1 MKRFTI
7 LVFAIAIAIYASGQN
22 VGTEIGD
29 IAPDIKLPTPEGDSI
44 SLYSLRGKV
53 VLIDFWAS
61 WCGPCRKENPHVVE
75 AYNEY
80 KDKSFSVGEKFTVYG
95 VSLDKSK
102 DSWVKGIADDGLV
115 WTNVSDLAH
124 WNCAP
129 AKEYKVR
136 GIPANFLI
144 DGNGVI
150 LAKNLRGEKLVQE
163 LDKYKVLDPI
173 VEFEQSLKELKLK
186 YNLLES
192 SEKYSSRKELKK
204 LQKSISTLEKLV
216 NSLK

>member
-150 LAKNLRGEKLVQE
+150 LAKNLRGEKLIQE

-186 YNLLES
+186 YNLLEN

-204 LQKSISTLEKLV
+204 VKKSINSLEKLV

>member
-1 MKRFTI
+1 MKRFPI
-7 LVFAIAIAIYASGQN
+7 LVFTIAIAIYASAQN

-29 IAPDIKLPTPEGDSI
+29 IAPDIKLPTPEGDSV

-80 KDKSFSVGEKFTVYG
+80 KDKLFSVGENFTVFG

-102 DSWVKGIADDGLV
+102 DSWVKGIADDGLK

-144 DGNGVI
+144 DGDGVI
-150 LAKNLRGEKLVQE
+150 IAKNLRGERLVQE
-163 LDKYKVLDPI
+163 LEKYIVVDPI
-173 VEFEQSLKELKLK
+173 IEFDLALKELKLK

-192 SEKYSSRKELKK
+192 SEKYSSKKELKK
-204 LQKSISTLEKLV
+204 LNKSIK
-216 NSLK
+216 SLDKIVSGLK

>member
-7 LVFAIAIAIYASGQN
+7 LVFTIAIAIYASGQN

-80 KDKSFSVGEKFTVYG
+80 KDKSFSVGEKFTIYG

-102 DSWVKGIADDGLV
+102 DSWVKGIADDGLN

-186 YNLLES
+186 YNLLEN

-204 LQKSISTLEKLV
+204 VKKSINSLEKLV